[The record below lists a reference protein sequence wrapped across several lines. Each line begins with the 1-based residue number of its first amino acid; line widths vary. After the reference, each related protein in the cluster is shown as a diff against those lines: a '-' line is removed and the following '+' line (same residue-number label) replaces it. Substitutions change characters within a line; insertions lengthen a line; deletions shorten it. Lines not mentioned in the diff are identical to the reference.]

1 MFIHFRGPQD
11 FINGG
16 GLLIRGGD
24 YIYIYRERERARERD
39 VCIYIYIYIHMC
51 VYIHMRVCI
60 YIYIYMCRE
69 RERERENE
77 REKMREGELGER
89 VAEIRRQATSPA
101 CLRHGRLLWA
111 WKGSQGT
118 RRKVHRMSG
127 LGVGRTRLVRGEF
140 LGKLESSNL
149 SERSLSREIGRRP
162 SEPAVI
168 LYYNIL

>member
-1 MFIHFRGPQD
+1 MHI
-11 FINGG
+11 
-16 GLLIRGGD
+16 
-24 YIYIYRERERARERD
+24 YIYIYTY
-39 VCIYIYIYIHMC
+39 VCVHTYACVYIYIYIYIC
-51 VYIHMRVCI
+51 VE
-60 YIYIYMCRE
+60 RE